1 MNKFLLFVLALKVVV
16 VVVVSTVTGDPASVF
31 FNSHF
36 DSSQNFNF
44 LIRKNGNIN
53 K

>member
-1 MNKFLLFVLALKVVV
+1 MHYLNLEV
-16 VVVVSTVTGDPASVF
+16 VVVVSTVTGNPASVF

-44 LIRKNGNIN
+44 
-53 K
+53 